1 MALLW
6 VMLLPVA
13 WLVTAVCATQEDAK
27 EMDETILEPLHILT
41 DQNLLVLTP
50 AGLAQMLN
58 QTRFLMVL
66 FRELSPCPQLWVSGG
81 GRGGCVCAET
91 CPVLLGV
98 GRSLCCC

>member
-13 WLVTAVCATQEDAK
+13 WLITTVCATQEDAK
-27 EMDETILEPLHILT
+27 EMDETILQPLHILT

-66 FRELSPCPQLWVSGG
+66 FRELSSCQPTLGFWGWQ
-81 GRGGCVCAET
+81 RCVCV
-91 CPVLLGV
+91 C
-98 GRSLCCC
+98 